1 MNRSAEPSPLKTTP
15 VEELTYEQAFEELE
29 SIVTALETEENP
41 LDKALLLFERGQ
53 LLARHCARLLD
64 EAELKVQRLAGEEIV
79 DFDPE

>member
-1 MNRSAEPSPLKTTP
+1 MNPSAENPPLNAKP

-29 SIVTALETEENP
+29 SIVNALESEENP
-41 LDKALLLFERGQ
+41 LEKALLLFERGQ

-79 DFDPE
+79 DFDTE